1 MNDTDRAILDFENEW
16 WRHSG
21 TKERLVQER
30 FGLSSTRYYQR
41 LNRLLDDPEALE
53 RAPALVNRLLR
64 VRDSKAVRDPSE
76 PARAPVEDERGEPRG

>member
-30 FGLSSTRYYQR
+30 FGLSATRYYQR

-53 RAPALVNRLLR
+53 QAPALVHRLLR
-64 VRDSKAVRDPSE
+64 VRDRKAARDPNE
-76 PARAPVEDERGEPRG
+76 PTRSAVENERDEPRS